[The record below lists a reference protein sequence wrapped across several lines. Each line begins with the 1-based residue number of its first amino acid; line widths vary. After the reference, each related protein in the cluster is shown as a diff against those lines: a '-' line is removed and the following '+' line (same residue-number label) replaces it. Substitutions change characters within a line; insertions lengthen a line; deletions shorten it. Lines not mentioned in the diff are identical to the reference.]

1 MSNVSPEGEEARG
14 KGARKKTSKLPA
26 IDQKRAKRAKRGPP
40 PPKVMEFTF
49 TPEKIM
55 SKLSK
60 QRLKALKTY
69 WEQFDEGLDKT

>member
-1 MSNVSPEGEEARG
+1 
-14 KGARKKTSKLPA
+14 
-26 IDQKRAKRAKRGPP
+26 
-40 PPKVMEFTF
+40 MEFTF

-69 WEQFDEGLDKT
+69 WEQFEEGLDKT